1 MSATGPEVPAGPA
14 RAGWQPVGRVDLARL
29 PATSL
34 AQGAGALLLFLSLQL
49 PWYTVSTAAATGSAS
64 AMVAGGWRWLIW
76 LLSLGTVVYLF
87 LRSVTTWRDPPWLS
101 EGSRRSQ
108 VLAGVAGLN
117 FVLVL
122 IAAFASKAKPP
133 SIVPLPRGIGVGT
146 AIGAY
151 LAVILAIA
159 VLVAAVL
166 ELLEP
171 APRVGGHPNA
181 RRVGTVPAPEPT
193 LPTVDP
199 AAEMRGTAAPPAPLP
214 PSVALEGARRTPAGP
229 HRPPRPTEQHP
240 PQRPAEPGSGPPT
253 GWMPPQPPPPP
264 PL

>member
-1 MSATGPEVPAGPA
+1 MSATGGETPA
-14 RAGWQPVGRVDLARL
+14 RAGWQPTGRVDLARL
-29 PATSL
+29 PQTSL

-49 PWYTVSTAAATGSAS
+49 PWYTFSTTGATGSAS

-76 LLSLGTVVYLF
+76 LISLGTVVYFF
-87 LRSVTTWRDPPWLS
+87 LTSVTTWRDPPWLS
-101 EGSRRSQ
+101 EGGRRSQ

-122 IAAFASKAKPP
+122 IAAFASKATPP
-133 SIVPLPRGIGVGT
+133 SVVPLPHGTGVGT
-146 AIGAY
+146 AVGAY
-151 LAVILAIA
+151 LAIILALA

-171 APRVGGHPNA
+171 APRVGGHPGA
-181 RRVGTVPAPEPT
+181 RRVGPPAPEPSG
-193 LPTVDP
+193 PP
-199 AAEMRGTAAPPAPLP
+199 AGPPAEMRSTAPPAAAPVP
-214 PSVALEGARRTPAGP
+214 PSVALEGGRRTPASP
-229 HRPPRPTEQHP
+229 ERLPRPPQQQP